1 MRGPAVGAVDG
12 LFKAVEA
19 VLALLLVAMVVMV
32 FGNVVLRYAFN
43 SGISV
48 SEEMSRFCFVWL
60 TFIGAIVAMRDGSH
74 LGMDTFVSK
83 MSRRGKLICLT
94 ICQGLILLCC
104 ADAVLGHL
112 APARSQRDDGGASHR
127 HVDDLDLRCRLPDQ
141 RLHRA
146 ARAAQAV
153 AHRQRCDHGCR
164 ADRDQRERRGRAR
177 GPGEQAMTVAVFAFS
192 LLGTMALGLP
202 IAFALLICGAALMVW
217 QGQID
222 TTILSQ
228 KLLEGADS
236 FPLLAI
242 PFFMLAGELMNA
254 GGISKR
260 IVNFALSWVG
270 HLRGGL
276 GHVAIFA
283 SVVMA
288 AISGSAA
295 ADAAAIGA
303 MLIPM
308 MRRAGYDV
316 PRASGLIA
324 AGGVIAPVIP
334 PSIGLIVFGV
344 IANVSIGKLF
354 LAGIFPGLL
363 MGLSLLIT
371 WQWVARRDKV
381 SVLPRQPLSERL
393 RTGVDGIWALLM
405 PAGIIGGLKFGVFTP
420 TEAGVAAC
428 VYAFVLG
435 VFVYRELHLRDVY
448 GLLVAAAKSTAVVVF
463 LIAAALVSAWLI
475 TTSEVPQQVAAILKP
490 FMFDKTVLM
499 LVIMVLVVVVGTA
512 LDFAPT
518 LMILT
523 PVLMPVI
530 KEAGIDPV
538 YFGVLFIMNNAIGL
552 ITPPVGIVLNVIC
565 GVSKISM
572 KDLMR
577 GLWPFLWAELIV
589 LLLLVLFPALV
600 MVPLKWFS

>member
-1 MRGPAVGAVDG
+1 MT
-12 LFKAVEA
+12 
-19 VLALLLVAMVVMV
+19 
-32 FGNVVLRYAFN
+32 
-43 SGISV
+43 I
-48 SEEMSRFCFVWL
+48 
-60 TFIGAIVAMRDGSH
+60 AIFS
-74 LGMDTFVSK
+74 
-83 MSRRGKLICLT
+83 
-94 ICQGLILLCC
+94 
-104 ADAVLGHL
+104 
-112 APARSQRDDGGASHR
+112 
-127 HVDDLDLRCRLPDQ
+127 
-141 RLHRA
+141 
-146 ARAAQAV
+146 
-153 AHRQRCDHGCR
+153 
-164 ADRDQRERRGRAR
+164 
-177 GPGEQAMTVAVFAFS
+177 FS
-192 LLGTMALGLP
+192 LLGAMALGMP
-202 IAFALLICGAALMVW
+202 IAFALLVCGAALMVA

-260 IVNFALSWVG
+260 IVNVALAWVG
-270 HLRGGL
+270 HIRGGL
-276 GHVAIFA
+276 GLVAIFA
-283 SVVMA
+283 SVLMA

-316 PRASGLIA
+316 PRSAGLIA

-334 PSIGLIVFGV
+334 PSIGMIVFGV

-354 LAGIFPGLL
+354 LAGVFPGLM
-363 MGLSLLIT
+363 MGLSLVIA
-371 WQWVARRDKV
+371 WQWVARKDQV
-381 SVLPRQPLSERL
+381 SVLPRVGFGARA
-393 RTGVDGIWALLM
+393 RAGFDGIWALLM
-405 PAGIIGGLKFGVFTP
+405 PLGIIGGMKFGIFTP

-428 VYAFVLG
+428 VYAFVIG
-435 VFVYRELHLRDVY
+435 AFVYRELPLRQCY

-475 TTSEVPQQVAAILKP
+475 TSSDVPRQVAAMLQP
-490 FMFDKTVLM
+490 FMFNKIVLM
-499 LVIMVLVVVVGTA
+499 FVIMLIVVIVGTA

-523 PVLMPVI
+523 PVLMPVVR
-530 KEAGIDPV
+530 EAGIDPV

-565 GVSKISM
+565 GVAKISM
-572 KDLMR
+572 KDLMK

-589 LLLLVLFPALV
+589 LFLLVLFPALV
-600 MVPLKWFS
+600 LVPLKWLS

>member
-1 MRGPAVGAVDG
+1 M
-12 LFKAVEA
+12 
-19 VLALLLVAMVVMV
+19 
-32 FGNVVLRYAFN
+32 
-43 SGISV
+43 
-48 SEEMSRFCFVWL
+48 
-60 TFIGAIVAMRDGSH
+60 
-74 LGMDTFVSK
+74 
-83 MSRRGKLICLT
+83 T
-94 ICQGLILLCC
+94 I
-104 ADAVLGHL
+104 
-112 APARSQRDDGGASHR
+112 
-127 HVDDLDLRCRLPDQ
+127 
-141 RLHRA
+141 
-146 ARAAQAV
+146 
-153 AHRQRCDHGCR
+153 
-164 ADRDQRERRGRAR
+164 
-177 GPGEQAMTVAVFAFS
+177 AVFTFS
-192 LLGTMALGLP
+192 LLGAMALGLP
-202 IAFALLICGAALMVW
+202 IAFALLICGAALMVS

-270 HLRGGL
+270 HVRGGL

-295 ADAAAIGA
+295 ADTAAIGA
-303 MLIPM
+303 LLIPM

-334 PSIGLIVFGV
+334 PSIGMIVFGV

-363 MGLSLLIT
+363 MGLSLLVT
-371 WQWVARRDKV
+371 WQWVARKDQV
-381 SVLPRQPLSERL
+381 TVLPRQSMNQRL

-435 VFVYRELHLRDVY
+435 VFVYRELRLRDVY

-475 TTSEVPQQVAAILKP
+475 TTSDVPQQVAALLKP
-490 FMFDKTVLM
+490 FMFNKTVLM
-499 LVIMVLVVVVGTA
+499 FVIMALVVIVGTA

-572 KDLMR
+572 KDLMK

-589 LLLLVLFPALV
+589 LFLLVLFPSLV

>member
-1 MRGPAVGAVDG
+1 M
-12 LFKAVEA
+12 
-19 VLALLLVAMVVMV
+19 
-32 FGNVVLRYAFN
+32 
-43 SGISV
+43 
-48 SEEMSRFCFVWL
+48 
-60 TFIGAIVAMRDGSH
+60 
-74 LGMDTFVSK
+74 
-83 MSRRGKLICLT
+83 T
-94 ICQGLILLCC
+94 I
-104 ADAVLGHL
+104 
-112 APARSQRDDGGASHR
+112 
-127 HVDDLDLRCRLPDQ
+127 
-141 RLHRA
+141 
-146 ARAAQAV
+146 
-153 AHRQRCDHGCR
+153 
-164 ADRDQRERRGRAR
+164 
-177 GPGEQAMTVAVFAFS
+177 AVFTFS
-192 LLGTMALGLP
+192 LLGAMLLGLP
-202 IAFALLICGAALMVW
+202 IAFALLVCGAALMVA

-228 KLLEGADS
+228 KLIEGADS

-260 IVNFALSWVG
+260 IVNVALAWVG

-276 GHVAIFA
+276 GFVAIFA
-283 SVVMA
+283 SVMMA

-303 MLIPM
+303 LLIPM

-316 PRASGLIA
+316 PRAAGLIA

-354 LAGIFPGLL
+354 LAGIFPGIL
-363 MGLSLLIT
+363 MGLSLLVA

-381 SVLPRQPLSERL
+381 AVLPRQSMAQRG
-393 RTGVDGIWALLM
+393 RAAIDGVWALLM
-405 PAGIIGGLKFGVFTP
+405 PLGIIGGLKFGIFTP
-420 TEAGVAAC
+420 TEAGVVAC
-428 VYAFVLG
+428 VYAFILG
-435 VFVYRELHLRDVY
+435 AFVYRELPLRGLY
-448 GLLVAAAKSTAVVVF
+448 GLLVSAAKSTAVVVF

-475 TTSEVPQQVAAILKP
+475 TTSEVPQQVSAMLQP
-490 FMFDKTVLM
+490 FMFNKIVLM
-499 LVIMVLVVVVGTA
+499 FVIMVIVVIVGTA

-552 ITPPVGIVLNVIC
+552 ITPPVGIVLNVMC
-565 GVSKISM
+565 GVAKISM
-572 KDLMR
+572 GDLMK

-589 LLLLVLFPALV
+589 LFLLVLFPDLV
-600 MVPLKWFS
+600 LVPLRWLS